1 MIINKKLVT
10 MILSLIICLNLG
22 FQVNAAVVNK
32 PTEHIANVVY
42 FVNFKD
48 SQGNFMDGKVD
59 KIKDMFDGPRKI
71 SLSNYIK
78 TISYNQMNVH
88 NYFPQEKDGEII
100 PYTLSNNR
108 SYYNKFN
115 EYEMISEII
124 KNVPVDSKYNI
135 DMNND
140 GYVDNVIFI
149 LGQRL
154 IKKMMYFGLIR
165 PIIMV
170 LH

>member
-1 MIINKKLVT
+1 MITNKKLVT
-10 MILSLIICLNLG
+10 IILSLIVCLNLG
-22 FQVNAAVVNK
+22 FEVNAAVLNK

-124 KNVPVDSKYNI
+124 KNVPVDSKYNMI
-135 DMNND
+135 
-140 GYVDNVIFI
+140 
-149 LGQRL
+149 
-154 IKKMMYFGLIR
+154 
-165 PIIMV
+165 
-170 LH
+170 